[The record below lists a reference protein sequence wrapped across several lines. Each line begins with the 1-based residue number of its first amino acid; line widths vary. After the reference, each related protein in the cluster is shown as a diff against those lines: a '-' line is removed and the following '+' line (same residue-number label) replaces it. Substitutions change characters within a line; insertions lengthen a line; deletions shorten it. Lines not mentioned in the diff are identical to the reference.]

1 MDFVK
6 HPKDKTLFV
15 AVRLQQFVYYLA
27 ILFITSSFNFM
38 VIGFLWWYFL
48 LAGREFSVVHCSS
61 AWRSRLRSMGL
72 TLTDV
77 WSEVI
82 LYKYWN

>member
-15 AVRLQQFVYYLA
+15 AVRLRQFVYYLA
-27 ILFITSSFNFM
+27 ILFITSSFNLM

-48 LAGREFSVVHCSS
+48 LAGSRVLS

-72 TLTDV
+72 TLTDE
-77 WSEVI
+77 WSKLFYI
-82 LYKYWN
+82 TGIYSIGL